1 MPQSE
6 KIKVKEFAWLTIS
19 NNSQRAKIMLK
30 QVTKKI
36 ELNIE
41 LNTYHICLN

>member
-1 MPQSE
+1 MPKSE

-36 ELNIE
+36 ESNIE
-41 LNTYHICLN
+41 LNAYHICLN